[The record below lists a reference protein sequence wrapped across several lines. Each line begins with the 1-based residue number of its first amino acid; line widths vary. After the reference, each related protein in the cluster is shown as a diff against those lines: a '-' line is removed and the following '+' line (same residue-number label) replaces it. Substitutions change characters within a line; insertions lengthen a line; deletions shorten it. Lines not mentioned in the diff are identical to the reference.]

1 MKLRHRYWILLG
13 LRWLPAGLM
22 IPVFALLPLERG
34 LTISQYA
41 TAAAVGGIFVLL
53 FELPTGGF
61 ADTIGRKP
69 VYVASAVVAMASF
82 LVFATATSLTG
93 FIVAAALQ
101 GIFRALDS
109 GPLSAWFVDRVK
121 DPLEVAKGLSRGAAV
136 TSISI
141 AAGALLS
148 GGLIAINPFPSL
160 IDLSLPVWV
169 AVVAVAI
176 QLISIFLLMEEQRST
191 DFSAALLSTKQM
203 ATTVKEGFAL
213 LGASRILAAMIVV
226 EVFWVWG
233 MVGFETF
240 TPIRLSEILGGTS
253 QSGAVMGPVTTV
265 AWGLSGLAALL
276 VPVLLDHYSKVA
288 ISISLKILQGLGLLA
303 MALAGVPFWFIAA
316 FLMTYAVHGPAG
328 AVWEAIVHE
337 NVDNQ
342 HRATALSLGSMALQ
356 VSGAIAVV
364 VLGIVA
370 DAAGTT
376 FVFVIGGLSLFLAA
390 PLYLV
395 KNRHP

>member
-1 MKLRHRYWILLG
+1 
-13 LRWLPAGLM
+13 M

-41 TAAAVGGIFVLL
+41 TAAAVGGFFVLL

-69 VYVASAVVAMASF
+69 VYVASAGVAMISF
-82 LVFATATSLTG
+82 LIFANATTLIG
-93 FIVAAALQ
+93 FVVAAALQ
-101 GIFRALDS
+101 GIYRALDS
-109 GPLSAWFVDRVK
+109 GPLSAWFVDRVE
-121 DPLEVAKGLSRGAAV
+121 DPIDVAKGLSRGAAV

-141 AAGALLS
+141 AAGALIA
-148 GGLIAINPFPSL
+148 GGLIAVNPFAGVN
-160 IDLSLPVWV
+160 DLAMPVW
-169 AVVAVAI
+169 AAIFAVAFH
-176 QLISIFLLMEEQRST
+176 LLSIFFLMEEKKSA
-191 DFSAALLSTKQM
+191 DLSAAWRSTKQM
-203 ATTVKEGFAL
+203 VTTVREGFAL
-213 LGASRILAAMIVV
+213 LRNSRVLAAMIVV

-240 TPIRLSEILGGTS
+240 TPIRLAEILSTMTEA
-253 QSGAVMGPVTTV
+253 GAVMGPVTTA
-265 AWGLSGLAALL
+265 AWGLSGLAALF
-276 VPVLLDHYSKVA
+276 VPVLLDRYSKIS
-288 ISISLKILQGLGLLA
+288 ISISLKILQGIGLVA
-303 MALAGVPFWFIAA
+303 MAFAGIPVWFIAA
-316 FLMTYAVHGPAG
+316 FLFTYAVHGPAG

-337 NVDNQ
+337 NVDNK
-342 HRATALSLGSMALQ
+342 HRATALSLGSMAMQ

-370 DAAGTT
+370 QTATT
-376 FVFVIGGLSLFLAA
+376 NFVFVIGGLSLFLAA